1 MDPGH
6 GMPGFIGACSNRAIP
21 GMPDEHKALL
31 WQQRRTK
38 PFGRVYTKE
47 DDNMRHVSTITKTLP
62 ARAQTHPSIGD
73 SIKGFLSDPLGV
85 IRLHLGK
92 DGAAE

>member
-1 MDPGH
+1 
-6 GMPGFIGACSNRAIP
+6 
-21 GMPDEHKALL
+21 
-31 WQQRRTK
+31 
-38 PFGRVYTKE
+38 
-47 DDNMRHVSTITKTLP
+47 MRHVSTITKTLP